1 MSDVNKQLLN
11 ALKDLVS
18 IVEIHSEATDN
29 NFAWAELLDA
39 RQAIAAAEQAQQSV
53 EPCFVCGTAVYYKQH
68 SDQDCACRDEFNGSA
83 VLCQKCLASM
93 RRDQSTAT
101 TKP

>member
-1 MSDVNKQLLN
+1 MSDVNKQLLERW
-11 ALKDLVS
+11 AAFGKAMQKAG
-18 IVEIHSEATDN
+18 SELPRHLISET
-29 NFAWAELLDA
+29 E
-39 RQAIAAAEQAQQSV
+39 QAIAATEQAQQNV

-93 RRDQSTAT
+93 LRDQPTAAQ
-101 TKP
+101 KP